1 MFDHTTETIT
11 YHDVRARV
19 VRNVSLH
26 SHTTRARPMRRREQW
41 RTLLRDVAVLKA
53 HGKASAIGL
62 LEILPKVR

>member
-1 MFDHTTETIT
+1 MIAH
-11 YHDVRARV
+11 RPG
-19 VRNVSLH
+19 SLH

-62 LEILPKVR
+62 LDILPKVR